1 LPPPARAAIVSF
13 AAIKSATLEQRRRL
27 AILVAVALA
36 LLAFVVGVVSGSGSS
51 DGVDDAE
58 SAAAD
63 LPQLPRGGRV
73 LLPDYRLVAYYGAP
87 GSDEL
92 GALGIGSPG
101 KATDKLIDQAEP
113 YGSDAR
119 PVMPVLELLASVASA
134 APGEDGLY
142 RIQTPESTIRRYLR
156 VARNHQ
162 ALLLLDIQPGRSSF
176 AQEAARLDRFLREP
190 DVGLA
195 LDPEWHVG
203 PDEIPGQVIGS
214 VDADTVNRISANLA
228 AETTQAELPQKLF
241 VVHQFTVGM
250 IQNRDELIARPA
262 LANVINVDGFGDPPS
277 KVHKYKDLYP
287 PTDSGFF
294 AGLKLFYSE
303 DTDLMSPDRVL
314 NIDPAPDLIV
324 YE

>member
-1 LPPPARAAIVSF
+1 V
-13 AAIKSATLEQRRRL
+13 EQRRRL
-27 AILVAVALA
+27 VVLLSGTLAAI
-36 LLAFVVGVVSGSGSS
+36 AFVVGIVSGSGSS
-51 DGVDDAE
+51 GGVDDAA
-58 SAAAD
+58 SATAD
-63 LPQLPRGGRV
+63 LPQLPRGGRE

-92 GALGIGSPG
+92 GALGIGPPG

-113 YGSDAR
+113 YGTDRR

-134 APGEDGLY
+134 SPGDDGLY
-142 RIQTPESTIRRYLR
+142 RIQTPISTIKRYLR

-176 AQEAARLDRFLREP
+176 AQETARLDKFLREP

-214 VDADTVNRISANLA
+214 VDSDTINRISANLA
-228 AETTQAELPQKLF
+228 ARTTQAELPQKLF
-241 VVHQFTVGM
+241 VVHQFTAGM

-262 LANVINVDGFGDPPS
+262 LATVINVDGFGGRAD
-277 KVHKYKDLYP
+277 KIAKYKELYP
-287 PTDSGFF
+287 PKGSGLF
-294 AGLKLFYSE
+294 AGFKLFYNE
-303 DTDLMSPDRVL
+303 DLDLMSPERVL
-314 NIDPAPDLIV
+314 KLDPAPDLIV

>member
-1 LPPPARAAIVSF
+1 M
-13 AAIKSATLEQRRRL
+13 EQRRRL
-27 AILVAVALA
+27 AILAGGALA
-36 LLAFVVGVVSGSGSS
+36 VIAFVAGMVSGSGSEG
-51 DGVDDAE
+51 GVDEAE
-58 SAAAD
+58 SATAN
-63 LPQLPRGGRV
+63 LPQLPRGGRE

-113 YGSDAR
+113 YATDER

-134 APGEDGLY
+134 SPGDDGLY

-176 AQEAARLDRFLREP
+176 AQEAARLDKFLREP

-228 AETTQAELPQKLF
+228 AEATQAELPQKLF
-241 VVHQFTVGM
+241 VVHQFAVGM

-262 LANVINVDGFGDPPS
+262 LANVLNVDGFGDPRS
-277 KVHKYKDLYP
+277 KIHKYKDLYP
-287 PTDSGFF
+287 PPDSGFF

-303 DTDLMSPDRVL
+303 DLDLMSPDRVL
-314 NIDPAPDLIV
+314 KLDDAPDVIV

>member
-13 AAIKSATLEQRRRL
+13 AAIRSASVEQRRRL
-27 AILVAVALA
+27 ALAAAGLVALV
-36 LLAFVVGVVSGSGSS
+36 AFVVGVISGGGGS
-51 DGVDDAE
+51 DPVDEAE
-58 SAAAD
+58 SAS
-63 LPQLPRGGRV
+63 LPQLPRGGRE

-113 YGSDAR
+113 YGTDER
-119 PVMPVLELLASVASA
+119 PVMPVLELLASVASSS
-134 APGEDGLY
+134 PGEDGLY

-156 VARNHQ
+156 VARNHD

-203 PDEIPGQVIGS
+203 RDEIPGQVIGS

-228 AETTQAELPQKLF
+228 AETAQAELPQKLF
-241 VVHQFTVGM
+241 VVHQFAVGM
-250 IQNRDELIARPA
+250 IRGRDELVARPE
-262 LANVINVDGFGDPPS
+262 LASVINLDGFGDRAS
-277 KVHKYKDLYP
+277 KIHKYKDLYP
-287 PTDSGFF
+287 PPDSGFF
-294 AGLKLFYSE
+294 AGLKLFYNE
-303 DTDLMSPDRVL
+303 DVDLMSPQRVL
-314 NIDPAPDLIV
+314 KLDPAPDLIV